1 MPAITL
7 PRLRQQAA
15 LLANS
20 FDQPDAF
27 VRSLHHLLEFYADR
41 TQRPGQAGEPAP
53 LIQSYHVPPPVL
65 RQILLE
71 LSPLAQVDPAGG
83 LALCDRLW
91 EEPFLEF
98 RTLAASLLGILPAQP
113 AGPILDRIERWGQQ
127 HTEARLSNLLV
138 RDGLSR
144 ARKEEPQKVLAR
156 LKGWL
161 ASPDPII
168 LQMGLQAL
176 LSSLSTESDE
186 NLPAYFRLLNPF
198 IRVIP
203 AGLRPDLL
211 DVLHALARRSP
222 KETAYFFQQTL
233 EMPKSPDTGWL
244 VRQCLEDFPPEIRI
258 ILSAASRAG
267 EQTAEGR

>member
-15 LLANS
+15 LLADY
-20 FDQPDAF
+20 FDQPSAF

-53 LIQSYHVPPPVL
+53 LIQSYRVPPQVL

-71 LSPLAQVDPAGG
+71 LTPLAQADPAAG

-91 EEPFLEF
+91 EAPYLEF
-98 RTLAASLLGILPAQP
+98 RTLAVSLLGIVPAQP
-113 AGPILDRIERWGQQ
+113 SSQVLDRVERWGQQ
-127 HTEARLSNLLV
+127 KTEARLSNLLV

-144 ARKEEPQKVLAR
+144 ARKEEPQQVLAR

-161 ASPDPII
+161 ASPDPAIQ
-168 LQMGLQAL
+168 QMGMQAL
-176 LSSLSTESDE
+176 LACLPMESDE

-203 AGLRPDLL
+203 TGLRPDLL
-211 DVLHALARRSP
+211 DVLHALARRTP
-222 KETAYFFQQTL
+222 KETAYFFQKSL
-233 EMPKSPDTGWL
+233 EMRSSPDTGWL
-244 VRQCLEDFPPEIRI
+244 VRQCLEDFPPEIRVR
-258 ILSAASRAG
+258 LSIAARAWEEEGESR
-267 EQTAEGR
+267 